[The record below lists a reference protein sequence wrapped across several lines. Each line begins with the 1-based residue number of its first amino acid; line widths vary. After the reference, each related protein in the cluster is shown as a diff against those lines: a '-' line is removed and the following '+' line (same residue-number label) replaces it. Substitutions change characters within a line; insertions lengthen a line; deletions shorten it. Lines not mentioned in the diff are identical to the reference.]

1 MDHMNQRTV
10 FGSATTVRSEVQ
22 MSDMLVLA
30 FTSYIMTLILVAGW
44 CRQGVS
50 IQSVMM
56 KIFDCS
62 VM

>member
-30 FTSYIMTLILVAGW
+30 FTSHIMTLILVAGW